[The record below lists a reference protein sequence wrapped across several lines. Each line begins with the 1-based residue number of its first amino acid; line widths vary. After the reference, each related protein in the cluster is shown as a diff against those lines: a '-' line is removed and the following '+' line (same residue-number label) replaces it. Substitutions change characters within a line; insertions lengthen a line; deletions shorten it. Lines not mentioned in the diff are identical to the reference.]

1 MLAAALMVA
10 AKMPHSAFLFALTG
24 AVGVCAVCY
33 AFPVW
38 MHLSARRK
46 GDGRTRGFERD
57 CERED
62 GGTGR
67 GESRGEWAAFA
78 VPTAALV
85 GGVALSAAGLY
96 TTLSRAT

>member
-1 MLAAALMVA
+1 M
-10 AKMPHSAFLFALTG
+10 
-24 AVGVCAVCY
+24 CY

-46 GDGRTRGFERD
+46 GDGRTKASNEIGG
-57 CERED
+57 ERED

-78 VPTAALV
+78 VPTALV

-96 TTLSRAT
+96 TTLASGGRADGELYFVHISS